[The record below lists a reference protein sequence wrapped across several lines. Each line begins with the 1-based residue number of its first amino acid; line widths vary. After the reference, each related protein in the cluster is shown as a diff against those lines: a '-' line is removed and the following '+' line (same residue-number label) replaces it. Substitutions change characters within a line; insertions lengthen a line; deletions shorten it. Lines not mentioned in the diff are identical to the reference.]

1 MTYIPNGTTNYVSFP
16 GLGIDEFAVDP
27 VAFTLAGREVRWYGI
42 IISIGILAAFMYVW
56 YRTAH
61 QKKMVTDDL
70 LDCALVIVPTAV
82 ICARLYY
89 VLFDRGGSYDSF
101 IDVIA
106 LWDGGLAIYGA
117 IIGGAI
123 ATFIV
128 FKIKKIRFF
137 KLCDAVGPAVM
148 LGQLIGRW
156 GNFTN
161 GEAFGAET
169 TSAFRMGLSHVSGQ
183 VQTYVHPTF
192 LYESLWNLLGFVLIN
207 IFWKKKRFDGQW
219 LLAYI
224 AWYGLGRGF
233 IETLRQDSLYVG
245 NTDIRVSSLLG
256 FILFFAGTALIVFF
270 CFKPHILGK
279 SEEFY
284 YPEAKNYAKVAVAIV
299 SEGTETEAVKETA
312 EPKPVTETEISSEE
326 TKGD

>member
-61 QKKMVTDDL
+61 QKKMITDDL
-70 LDCALVIVPTAV
+70 LDLALGIVPFA
-82 ICARLYY
+82 ILCGRLYY
-89 VLFDRGGSYDSF
+89 VLFDSKGSYDSF

-106 LWDGGLAIYGA
+106 IWDGGIAIYGA
-117 IIGGAI
+117 ILGGAL
-123 ATFIV
+123 AAFITQRV
-128 FKIKKIRFF
+128 KKIRILKFF
-137 KLCDAVGPAVM
+137 DPLALGVM

-169 TSAFRMGLSHVSGQ
+169 TSFLRMGLSHYPGLVE
-183 VQTYVHPTF
+183 TYVHPTF
-192 LYESLWNLLGFVLIN
+192 LYESLWNLLGFLLIN
-207 IFWKKKRFDGQW
+207 LFWKKKRFDGQW
-219 LLAYI
+219 VLSYI

-233 IETLRQDSLYVG
+233 IETLRQDSLYIG

-256 FILFFAGTALIVFF
+256 FVLFLSAGALLIFFLCKPGIL
-270 CFKPHILGK
+270 
-279 SEEFY
+279 
-284 YPEAKNYAKVAVAIV
+284 N
-299 SEGTETEAVKETA
+299 
-312 EPKPVTETEISSEE
+312 
-326 TKGD
+326 